1 MQNIA
6 DEIYNAKILSNNKS
20 VSWADVYYAVK
31 ENLFPADIVKDFAF
45 HTVETNSSNDVYEIL
60 VSENPA
66 EAFDVL
72 ETQMRRQQQITEKQR
87 ERSLRLIRLLVL
99 KNLLKEDKN
108 TLFEKAAIVYEDM
121 GCPEDMDSFVYYMP
135 SNDGYKP
142 EKHTEKEN
150 KDRMLTFMKKF
161 LDNEENALNLNQ

>member
-6 DEIYNAKILSNNKS
+6 DEIYKKSILLNNKS

-31 ENLFPADIVKDFAF
+31 ENFFPADIVKDYAF
-45 HTVETNSSNDVYEIL
+45 HTVETNSSDDVYEIL

-72 ETQMRRQQQITEKQR
+72 ETQMRRQQQINEKQR
-87 ERSLRLIRLLVL
+87 ERSLRLIRFLVL
-99 KNLLKEDKN
+99 KNILNEDSDA
-108 TLFEKAAIVYEDM
+108 LFEKAAIVYEDM
-121 GCPEDMDSFVYYMP
+121 GCSEDMDSFVYYMP
-135 SNDGYKP
+135 SKDGYKP
-142 EKHTEKEN
+142 EKHTKKEN
-150 KDRMLTFMKKF
+150 EDRMLTFMKKF